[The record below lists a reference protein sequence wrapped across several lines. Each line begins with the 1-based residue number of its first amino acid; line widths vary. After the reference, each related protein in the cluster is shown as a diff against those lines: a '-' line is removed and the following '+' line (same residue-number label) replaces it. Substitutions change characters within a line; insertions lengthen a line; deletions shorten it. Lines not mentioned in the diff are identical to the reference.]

1 MLDEDDILNEIPKS
15 SSADLPDKTPS
26 APQRERSTETA
37 KPQATANNV
46 VRNLRSHP
54 FITCYLSCI
63 EERKDN

>member
-1 MLDEDDILNEIPKS
+1 MLDEDAKS

-46 VRNLRSHP
+46 VRTLRSYP

>member
-1 MLDEDDILNEIPKS
+1 MLDEDDILNETPKS
-15 SSADLPDKTPS
+15 SSVDLPDKTLS
-26 APQRERSTETA
+26 APQLERSTKTA
-37 KPQATANNV
+37 RTQTAANNV